1 MARMQPSRYGLVAVE
16 AALQTI
22 LDHTPV
28 LEPEEISLAEVLG
41 RTLAEEVTSSE
52 NMPPFDASTV
62 DGYAVIAAD
71 GSPSRAVLSEITAGQ
86 VGEVIVRAGT
96 AARIMTGAPLPPGA
110 DAVVMVEDT
119 AEADG
124 RVTVRKALRPG
135 ENVQPMGADLAVG
148 QPVLAAGTV
157 LGAPEI
163 GLLATLGRTRV
174 KVGRRPR
181 VAVMATG
188 DELVEASQAPGP
200 GAIRDSNGPSLMASV
215 REVGAIPISLGIGRD
230 DEAEQEARIAAGLDQ
245 ADVVLTSGGVSVGS
259 RDLIKPILERLGQV
273 HFGRVA
279 IKPGKPLTFATVGP
293 KLVFGLPGNPVS
305 TLVTFEVFVRPA
317 LLKMEG
323 RRAVLRPRVEVV
335 LEHDVK
341 PSPDRTEYQ
350 RAVVRWEGGRL
361 LARTTGSQVSSRLLS
376 MVGANGLIIIEPGEA
391 KVPAGSTVPALLT
404 GPLGT

>member
-71 GSPSRAVLSEITAGQ
+71 GSAERAILSEITAGQ

>member
-1 MARMQPSRYGLVAVE
+1 MARMHPSRYGLVAVE

-28 LEPEEISLAEVLG
+28 LEPEEISLAEALG

-52 NMPPFDASTV
+52 NVPPFDASTV
-62 DGYAVIAAD
+62 DGYAVVAAD

-124 RVTVRKALRPG
+124 RVTVRKTLRPG
-135 ENVQPMGADLAVG
+135 ENVQPMGADLAIG

-174 KVGRRPR
+174 KVGRRPW

-188 DELVEASQAPGP
+188 DELVEATEAPGP

-215 REVGAIPISLGIGRD
+215 REAGGIPISLGVGRD
-230 DEAEQEARIAAGLDQ
+230 DEAEQEAKIAAGLDQ

-259 RDLIKPILERLGQV
+259 RDLIKPILERLGRV

-279 IKPGKPLTFATVGP
+279 IKPGKPLTFATVGG
-293 KLVFGLPGNPVS
+293 KLAFGLPGNPVS

-317 LLKMEG
+317 LLKLQG
-323 RRAVLRPRVEVV
+323 RRDVLRPRVQVV

-350 RAVVRWEGGRL
+350 RAVVRWQGGRL

-376 MVGANGLIIIEPGEA
+376 MVGANGLIVIEPGEA
-391 KVPAGSTVPALLT
+391 RVPAGSTVSALLT
-404 GPLGT
+404 GQVRT

>member
-71 GSPSRAVLSEITAGQ
+71 GSAERAILSEITAGQ

-245 ADVVLTSGGVSVGS
+245 ADMVLTSGGVSVGS

>member
-1 MARMQPSRYGLVAVE
+1 MQPSRYGLVAVE

-41 RTLAEEVTSSE
+41 RTLAEAVTSSE

-71 GSPSRAVLSEITAGQ
+71 GSAERAILSEITAGQ

-259 RDLIKPILERLGQV
+259 RDLIKPILERLGQI

-376 MVGANGLIIIEPGEA
+376 VVGANGLIIIEPGEA